1 MTLEEGGKQDKIP
14 CTVGILTLNCA
25 GLLKKCLET
34 VKDFAEVIVMD
45 GNSTDDTLKV
55 AREFGC
61 RIERQFATQDPNQVI
76 ADFSEVRNRL
86 LKMASYDWYLSLDS
100 DESASPEL
108 ASEVRKIIQEPQG
121 VYLYNAP
128 AKFVLNG
135 RVIQYSSG
143 YPGYEI
149 YLVNLKKTDAHYVK
163 SVHEV
168 IDFDRTV
175 HKLGNLKGSRHCFFS
190 EVDTDFT
197 IWKKKMA
204 NYIKMQIAMTEDKNF
219 LYFLKWRIY
228 KQLLMI
234 AKALIK
240 IAWVYIRH
248 GFSET
253 LPPRLEFQRVYF
265 YVWLTGAYIADYF
278 KKLFKR

>member
-1 MTLEEGGKQDKIP
+1 MTLEKEDKQDKIP

-25 GLLKKCLET
+25 ELLKKCLES

-45 GNSTDDTLKV
+45 GNSTDGTLEV
-55 AREFGC
+55 AKQYGC
-61 RIERQFATQDPNQVI
+61 RIERQFATQEPNQVI
-76 ADFSEVRNRL
+76 TDFSEVRNRL

-100 DESASPEL
+100 DEFASPEL
-108 ASEVRKIIQEPQG
+108 VSEVRKIIQEPQG

-135 RVIQYSSG
+135 KVIQYSSG

-149 YLVNLKKTDAHYVK
+149 YLVNLKETDAHYVK
-163 SVHEV
+163 PVYEV
-168 IDFDRTV
+168 IDFDRNKY
-175 HKLGNLKGSRHCFFS
+175 KLGNLKGGRLCLFN
-190 EVDTDFT
+190 EVDTDFA
-197 IWKKKMA
+197 IWKKKMGH
-204 NYIKMQIAMTEDKNF
+204 YIKMQIAMTDDKNF
-219 LYFLKWRIY
+219 FYFFKWRIY
-228 KQLLMI
+228 KQLILI

-240 IAWVYIRH
+240 ITWVYLRH

-278 KKLFKR
+278 KKLFK